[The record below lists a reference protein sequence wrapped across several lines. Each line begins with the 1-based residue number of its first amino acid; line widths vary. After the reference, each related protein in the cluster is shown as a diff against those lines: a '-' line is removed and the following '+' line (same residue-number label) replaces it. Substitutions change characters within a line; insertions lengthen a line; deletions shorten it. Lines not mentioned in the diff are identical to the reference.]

1 MNKYFI
7 LIVCLMF
14 FYSCSEENNNTPVTD
29 DPTVPGQVS
38 NVRVES
44 LPGAVKLTYDLP
56 SSQNLSYVKAECLI
70 NGVVREVIASSYT
83 NNLTIEGFADETE
96 YTVNLYSV
104 SRSEKASEPVAV
116 QVKPLA
122 PPFREVFKT
131 LEMKED
137 WGGVSVYFE
146 NPSEDNLAISLIYK
160 DDDGFWDQVETI
172 YTKSM
177 KGPAAV
183 RGLESKETTFG
194 VYIRDRWNN
203 TSDTLVKELIPR
215 YEKQLDL
222 TKFKPVQLPGD
233 ATASA
238 PSTMD
243 RIFDGDIAKQNN
255 AASRCFLSAA
265 DGQWPHWI
273 TFDMGVEQ
281 GALLSRCKIW
291 QRGML
296 NREYGDRNPKKFEI
310 WGSMNPSS
318 DGSWDSWT
326 LLLDGEI
333 IKPSG
338 LPLGQ
343 FSDEDIQAYF
353 DGHEFEFPSDI
364 PYVRY
369 IRFKVK
375 ETWTNGRVFILNQIW
390 FWGMEPSDIR

>member
-160 DDDGFWDQVETI
+160 DDDGFWGQVETI

-203 TSDTLVKELIPR
+203 TTDTLVKELIPR
-215 YEKQLDL
+215 
-222 TKFKPVQLPGD
+222 
-233 ATASA
+233 
-238 PSTMD
+238 
-243 RIFDGDIAKQNN
+243 
-255 AASRCFLSAA
+255 
-265 DGQWPHWI
+265 
-273 TFDMGVEQ
+273 
-281 GALLSRCKIW
+281 
-291 QRGML
+291 
-296 NREYGDRNPKKFEI
+296 
-310 WGSMNPSS
+310 
-318 DGSWDSWT
+318 
-326 LLLDGEI
+326 
-333 IKPSG
+333 
-338 LPLGQ
+338 
-343 FSDEDIQAYF
+343 
-353 DGHEFEFPSDI
+353 
-364 PYVRY
+364 
-369 IRFKVK
+369 
-375 ETWTNGRVFILNQIW
+375 
-390 FWGMEPSDIR
+390 

>member
-7 LIVCLMF
+7 LIVCMMF
-14 FYSCSEENNNTPVTD
+14 FYSCSEEDNNRPVSD
-29 DPTVPGQVS
+29 DPTIPDQIS
-38 NVRVES
+38 NVRAES

-70 NGVVREVIASSYT
+70 NGRVREVIASSYT

-122 PPFREVFKT
+122 PLFREVFKT

-137 WGGVSVYFE
+137 WGGIAVYFE
-146 NPSEDNLAISLIYK
+146 NPREANIAISVIYK
-160 DDDGFWDQVETI
+160 DDDGFWAPRETF
-172 YTKSM
+172 YTKSNL
-177 KGPAAV
+177 GPVAA
-183 RGLESKETTFG
+183 RGLESVKKTFG

-203 TSDTLVKELIPR
+203 TTDTLVKDLTPKFER
-215 YEKQLDL
+215 QLDL
-222 TKFKPVQLPGD
+222 NKFKAVQLPGD
-233 ATASA
+233 AKHSGSNA
-238 PSTMD
+238 MD
-243 RIFDGDIAKQNN
+243 RMFDGNIAKQSN

-273 TFDMGVEQ
+273 TFDLGVEK

-296 NREYGDRNPKKFEI
+296 NREYGDRNPRKFEI
-310 WGSMNPSS
+310 WGSMNPNL
-318 DGSWDSWT
+318 DGSWDDSWK
-326 LLLDGEI
+326 LLIDGEI

-343 FSDEDIQAYF
+343 FSDEDTQAYF
-353 DGHEFEFPSDI
+353 DGHEFTFPLDM

-369 IRFKVK
+369 IRLKVK
-375 ETWTNGRVFILNQIW
+375 ETWIGGSTFILNQMW
-390 FWGMEPSDIR
+390 FWGSEPSDL